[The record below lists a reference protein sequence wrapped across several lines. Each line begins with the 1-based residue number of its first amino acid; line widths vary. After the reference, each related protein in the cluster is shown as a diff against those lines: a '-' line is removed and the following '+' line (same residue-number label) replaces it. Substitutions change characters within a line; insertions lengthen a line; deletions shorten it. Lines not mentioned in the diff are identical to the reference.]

1 MKTLEQTLE
10 ELKQLEATINS
21 GLGKPLT
28 EEQLS
33 EIVDQLEN
41 AYSIAYGELENVKEE
56 AVKLSTETENENENN
71 NEE

>member
-21 GLGKPLT
+21 ELGKPLT

-33 EIVDQLEN
+33 KIVDQLES
-41 AYSIAYGELENVKEE
+41 AYGIAYGELENVKEE
-56 AVKLSTETENENENN
+56 AVKLSTETETENENN
-71 NEE
+71 DEE

>member
-10 ELKQLEATINS
+10 ELKQLETIVNS
-21 GLGKPLT
+21 GLDIIS

-33 EIVDQLEN
+33 KIVDQLES

-56 AVKLSTETENENENN
+56 AIKLSTETENENENN
-71 NEE
+71 DEE